1 MKFRENKKLIL
12 SGVILLVILCAA
24 GIFMS
29 LDMNSII
36 NGIKTLP
43 SGIKEVLM
51 VVVISLQIFIAFI
64 PGEPLELAA
73 GYMFGSLWGTL
84 ICLIGSFIGTVI
96 VYYLVKLFGMK
107 IIRIMF
113 KEEQIDKVQS
123 MFENKKSLFWVFLL
137 FLIPGTPKDVMT
149 YLVSLSNVKL
159 YKWLLLTTFGRVPSI
174 VTSTFITGSIKEQ
187 DYFLA
192 LIVAGITLVAV
203 IGGVVYCKKFHI
215 SMKKR

>member
-1 MKFRENKKLIL
+1 
-12 SGVILLVILCAA
+12 
-24 GIFMS
+24 MS

-203 IGGVVYCKKFHI
+203 IGGIVYCKKFHI

>member
-203 IGGVVYCKKFHI
+203 IGGIVYCKKFHI
-215 SMKKR
+215 SIKKR

>member
-203 IGGVVYCKKFHI
+203 IGGIVYCKKFHI